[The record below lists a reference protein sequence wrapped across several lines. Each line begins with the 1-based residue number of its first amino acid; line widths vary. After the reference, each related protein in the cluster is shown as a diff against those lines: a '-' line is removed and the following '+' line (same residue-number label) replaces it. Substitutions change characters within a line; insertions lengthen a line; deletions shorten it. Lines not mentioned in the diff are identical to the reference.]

1 MRPSPAPRENLAH
14 DPSAHRPLPS
24 DAPDT
29 PLNIPKP
36 QRRPHSPRP
45 PAATRATRGSFSTPS
60 VTSAC
65 AQQANLVGPAFA
77 TPPRTPGLS
86 APPPLLLNRAPHCG
100 LCYRGPVPRRPLASP
115 RVCMARLLLETRLLG
130 ESAKPLTTA
139 FGGPGVSV
147 PPPSLRCG
155 HVNPPNPEHLRPLP
169 CLLCTWEYPTCPR
182 PLAHPLD
189 LESEDAFPQHLSP
202 APQHRPPRDT
212 SPSTRPQHPS
222 RAVATQRSALAAPP

>member
-1 MRPSPAPRENLAH
+1 MCPSPAPREDLAH

-24 DAPDT
+24 DTPDT

-77 TPPRTPGLS
+77 TPPQTPGLS

-155 HVNPPNPEHLRPLP
+155 HVNPPTPEHLRPLP

-202 APQHRPPRDT
+202 APQHRTPETPAPPRA
-212 SPSTRPQHPS
+212 PSTPR
-222 RAVATQRSALAAPP
+222 VL